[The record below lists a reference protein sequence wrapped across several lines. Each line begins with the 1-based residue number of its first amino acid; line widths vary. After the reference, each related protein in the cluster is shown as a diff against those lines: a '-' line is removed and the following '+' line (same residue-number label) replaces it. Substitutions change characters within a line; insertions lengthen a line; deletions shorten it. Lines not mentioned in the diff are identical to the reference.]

1 MNLKGNLVLI
11 YMVQARPLAVVLPPP
26 KPGAF
31 RVMGAVALSKPG
43 GGCLGRAGPPSRGL
57 AGFPP
62 SAGSTGTPPSSQLVP
77 LPAQWEKER
86 LWVEGGLVF
95 GPGCSRAAGPVRTS
109 RPTHGPFAGTHGL
122 PGACR
127 TEARRLHF

>member
-57 AGFPP
+57 AGFPSLGWIHRHP
-62 SAGSTGTPPSSQLVP
+62 TFFPARASASSVG
-77 LPAQWEKER
+77 
-86 LWVEGGLVF
+86 EGATVG
-95 GPGCSRAAGPVRTS
+95 
-109 RPTHGPFAGTHGL
+109 
-122 PGACR
+122 
-127 TEARRLHF
+127 